1 MMTDMLHTKV
11 LKICLLILFATLLD
25 VPAAYS
31 QTQAEKPSPVVS
43 LLDDFNQS
51 PSANKANA
59 FFSALLKE
67 ELLEEPLAFTQQ
79 THRDTLNQQV
89 WYWAA
94 EYFYDQ
100 QQYQLAED
108 YALKALPLCEKGN
121 NVGIHGDCLSLL
133 ALVQIRKGHFNE
145 AARYAKEC
153 NKLDMQVGDPDNIS
167 SSLNTLAGIYMSMRQ
182 PKEAEQYVLKGIE
195 YCKKAGNE
203 KRLAILYG
211 MASEV
216 YHHLEKEKES
226 LDYATRACEIEQKA
240 GRVDKVAV
248 RQAQRAAALINLHR
262 YDEAKKALEEAIPE
276 FRSDGNRHSLGIACN
291 QMGLLLHREKN
302 DSAAVKY
309 LYEALAIFQEQK
321 DLFNESQSHKSL
333 YNVLRLGNPELAMQ
347 HIDRFNE
354 LRDSLYDHNTGE
366 LLSKYA
372 AEYGNAELLQ
382 QQEEEHNAHTRD
394 ILIAVLVLL
403 AVILGVWVF
412 RSIERRRQQRR
423 METLLQKIDLLTK
436 QNVRLKTHEGKELN
450 GEDAEKKLQEE
461 EIIEDQDQQF
471 LAKVIALVD
480 EALANKDYGVET
492 IAEQMN
498 MSVSTFRRK
507 LMAVTD
513 ESPKNYITAIQMSK
527 AATLLEKQPGLSMNE
542 VSNRCG
548 FDDAA
553 NFSRVFK
560 RFYGV
565 APSQYSKKRE
575 EHLNAL
581 RQSAEEE

>member
-1 MMTDMLHTKV
+1 MTDMLHTKV

-25 VPAAYS
+25 VPAAYC

-67 ELLEEPLAFTQQ
+67 ELLEEPIAFTKQ

-133 ALVQIRKGHFNE
+133 ALVQIRKGHFND

-276 FRSDGNRHSLGIACN
+276 FRRDGNRHSLGIACN

-309 LYEALAIFQEQK
+309 LNEALAIFQEQK
-321 DLFNESQSHKSL
+321 DLE
-333 YNVLRLGNPELAMQ
+333 PEPQVTLQCIA
-347 HIDRFNE
+347 
-354 LRDSLYDHNTGE
+354 TG
-366 LLSKYA
+366 
-372 AEYGNAELLQ
+372 
-382 QQEEEHNAHTRD
+382 
-394 ILIAVLVLL
+394 
-403 AVILGVWVF
+403 
-412 RSIERRRQQRR
+412 
-423 METLLQKIDLLTK
+423 
-436 QNVRLKTHEGKELN
+436 
-450 GEDAEKKLQEE
+450 
-461 EIIEDQDQQF
+461 
-471 LAKVIALVD
+471 
-480 EALANKDYGVET
+480 
-492 IAEQMN
+492 
-498 MSVSTFRRK
+498 
-507 LMAVTD
+507 
-513 ESPKNYITAIQMSK
+513 
-527 AATLLEKQPGLSMNE
+527 QPGVGHATHRSL
-542 VSNRCG
+542 
-548 FDDAA
+548 
-553 NFSRVFK
+553 
-560 RFYGV
+560 
-565 APSQYSKKRE
+565 
-575 EHLNAL
+575 
-581 RQSAEEE
+581 

>member
-1 MMTDMLHTKV
+1 MLYS
-11 LKICLLILFATLLD
+11 
-25 VPAAYS
+25 PAAYS
-31 QTQAEKPSPVVS
+31 QTKTAKASAVER

-51 PSANKANA
+51 PSAAKANA

-67 ELLEEPLAFTQQ
+67 ELIDDPLTFTQQ
-79 THRDTLNQQV
+79 THRDTLCQQV
-89 WYWAA
+89 WYWAG

-100 QQYQLAED
+100 QQYQKAED
-108 YALKALPLCEKGN
+108 YAIKALPLCEKGN

-133 ALVQIRKGHFNE
+133 SLVQIRKGRFE
-145 AARYAKEC
+145 AAARYAKEC
-153 NKLDMQVGDPDNIS
+153 NKLDMQVGDPDNIA

-182 PKEAEQYVLKGIE
+182 PKEAERYVLKGID

-203 KRLAILYG
+203 KRLAVLYG

-216 YHHLEKEKES
+216 YHHLEKEDES
-226 LDYATRACEIEQKA
+226 LDYATRACDIEKKA
-240 GRVDKVAV
+240 GREDKVAV

-276 FRSDGNRHSLGIACN
+276 FRRDGNRHSLGIACN
-291 QMGLLLHREKN
+291 QMGLLLHRENN

-309 LYEALAIFQEQK
+309 LNEALAIFQEQN

-347 HIDRFNE
+347 HIDRYEE
-354 LRDSLYDHNTGE
+354 LRDSLYDRNTGE

-372 AEYGNAELLQ
+372 AEYDNAALLQ

-403 AVILGVWVF
+403 ALLLGVWIF
-412 RSIERRRQQRR
+412 RSIERHRYQRR
-423 METLLQKIDLLTK
+423 METLLQKIDQLSK
-436 QNVRLKTHEGKELN
+436 QNVGLQDDKEHN
-450 GEDAEKKLQEE
+450 GEDAEKARKEE
-461 EIIEDQDQQF
+461 EIIEDQDEQF
-471 LAKVIALVD
+471 LAKVIAEV
-480 EALANKDYGVET
+480 EKALSNKDYSVES

-498 MSVSTFRRK
+498 MSVSTFRRR
-507 LMAVTD
+507 LMSITG
-513 ESPKNYITAIQMSK
+513 ESPKNYITAIQMNK
-527 AATLLEKQPGLSMNE
+527 AATLLEKQASLSVNE
-542 VSNRCG
+542 VSARCG

-565 APSQYSKKRE
+565 APSQYSKKME

-581 RQSAEEE
+581 RQSTDEQ

>member
-1 MMTDMLHTKV
+1 MTDMLHTKV

-309 LYEALAIFQEQK
+309 LNEALAIFQEQK
-321 DLFNESQSHKSL
+321 DLYNESQSHKAL
-333 YNVLRLGNPELAMQ
+333 YNVLREGSPELAMQ

-436 QNVRLKTHEGKELN
+436 QNVRLKTHEGKELD
-450 GEDAEKKLQEE
+450 GEDTEKKPQEE
-461 EIIEDQDQQF
+461 EIIDDQDQQF

-480 EALANKDYGVET
+480 EALVNKDYGVET

>member
-309 LYEALAIFQEQK
+309 LNEALAIFQEQK
-321 DLFNESQSHKSL
+321 DLYNESQSHKAL
-333 YNVLRLGNPELAMQ
+333 YNVLREGSPELAMQ

-423 METLLQKIDLLTK
+423 METLLQKIDLLTPAVPGK
-436 QNVRLKTHEGKELN
+436 GDCPGRRGIGQQRLWRG
-450 GEDAEKKLQEE
+450 DYCRA
-461 EIIEDQDQQF
+461 
-471 LAKVIALVD
+471 D
-480 EALANKDYGVET
+480 EYE
-492 IAEQMN
+492 
-498 MSVSTFRRK
+498 
-507 LMAVTD
+507 
-513 ESPKNYITAIQMSK
+513 
-527 AATLLEKQPGLSMNE
+527 
-542 VSNRCG
+542 C
-548 FDDAA
+548 
-553 NFSRVFK
+553 
-560 RFYGV
+560 
-565 APSQYSKKRE
+565 
-575 EHLNAL
+575 EHLPPQADGGH
-581 RQSAEEE
+581 R